1 MAFGPLVSPEWLL
14 DHLGQREVVVVDC
27 RFVLGSRGAG
37 RRAWEQAHIPT
48 AHFLDVDDDLS
59 GPPGEGGRHPLPS
72 ASDFATACA
81 RAGIGAGSTVVAYDE
96 AGEGGAARLWWLL
109 RHFGHE
115 SQGVLDGGL
124 RGWRAMGG
132 RLDDLPPRPWP
143 LGAPFEPRPRTDDV
157 VDFDWVSE
165 RIGSDGVALVDA
177 RAPERYRGETEPIDP
192 VAGHIPGA
200 DSVPFTAVARAGR
213 FLEAPL
219 IRVLLDRGER
229 ELVAYCGSGITA
241 STVVLAAEAAGLP
254 ARLYPGSWS
263 EWCARGGPVERGG

>member
-27 RFVLGSRGAG
+27 RFVLGSPGAG

-48 AHFLDVDDDLS
+48 AHFLDVEEDLS
-59 GPPGEGGRHPLPS
+59 GPAGAGGRHPLPS
-72 ASDFATACA
+72 ASDFAAACA
-81 RAGIGAGSTVVAYDE
+81 RAGIGVGSTVVAYDE

-109 RHFGHE
+109 RHFGHG

-132 RLDDLPPRPWP
+132 QLDDLPPRPWP
-143 LGAPFEPRPRTDDV
+143 LGAPFEPRPRSDDM
-157 VDFDWVSE
+157 VDFDWLSA
-165 RIGSDGVALVDA
+165 RIESDGLALIDA
-177 RAPERYRGETEPIDP
+177 RAPERYRGEREPIDP

-200 DSVPFTAVARAGR
+200 DSVPFTAVAPDGR
-213 FLEAPL
+213 FLEPPL
-219 IRVLLDRGER
+219 IRVLLDRGDR
-229 ELVAYCGSGITA
+229 ELIAYCGSGITA
-241 STVVLAAEAAGLP
+241 SSLVLAAEAAGLP